1 MLNNACDEYTK
12 RKNIDVRNCFHPR
25 KNSCFFVNC
34 NKSSNWYLVEI
45 YWKVTSSHPN
55 NFVINLKLSKS
66 NSFKESFGQNFYLET
81 YKNTYWD
88 NVEKELK
95 LLLIEKIDINYNRLI
110 SEKYQAKIISW
121 IFFSNAI
128 KSVNEKID
136 SDLKNIFK
144 HKNLDNFLKFKE
156 YEYEIDKMLLYLKNK
171 HKVIYSYYEIYFE
184 QEILDFY
191 WYDSYKFLVDLFP
204 ENNLKAKV
212 YTTWQQ

>member
-1 MLNNACDEYTK
+1 MLNNPCDEYTK
-12 RKNIDVRNCFHPR
+12 RKNIDVRNCFYPR

-45 YWKVTSSHPN
+45 YWKPTSAHPS

-95 LLLIEKIDINYNRLI
+95 LLLVDKIDINFNHLI

-121 IFFSNAI
+121 IFFNNTI

-136 SDLKNIFK
+136 CELKNIFK

-171 HKVIYSYYEIYFE
+171 HKVIYNYYEVYFE

>member
-1 MLNNACDEYTK
+1 M
-12 RKNIDVRNCFHPR
+12 
-25 KNSCFFVNC
+25 
-34 NKSSNWYLVEI
+34 
-45 YWKVTSSHPN
+45 
-55 NFVINLKLSKS
+55 
-66 NSFKESFGQNFYLET
+66 
-81 YKNTYWD
+81 
-88 NVEKELK
+88 
-95 LLLIEKIDINYNRLI
+95 I

-121 IFFSNAI
+121 IFFSNTI

-136 SDLKNIFK
+136 CELKNIFK
-144 HKNLDNFLKFKE
+144 YKNLDNFLKFKE

>member
-1 MLNNACDEYTK
+1 MLNNPCDEYTK

-34 NKSSNWYLVEI
+34 NKSLNWYLVEI
-45 YWKVTSSHPN
+45 YWKVTSAHPS

-95 LLLIEKIDINYNRLI
+95 LLLLDKIDINFNHLI

-121 IFFSNAI
+121 IFFSNTI

-136 SDLKNIFK
+136 CELKNIFK
-144 HKNLDNFLKFKE
+144 YKNLDNFLKFKE